1 LQTQNVVWSP
11 PFCPMA
17 IDTVQGL
24 VTIHVNILSMY
35 KHVQG
40 RTSFLP
46 PLASRRVCFLNSF

>member
-1 LQTQNVVWSP
+1 MIAICFFL
-11 PFCPMA
+11 FC
-17 IDTVQGL
+17 IDEPQGL

-46 PLASRRVCFLNSF
+46 RSHQVVFVFLNSF